1 MNNGRHV
8 DFIQTKIL
16 QQLDSVNLYTSKFFL
31 LFPPP
36 SLESESLLPEL
47 VLPSGLE
54 RKVRTYTEKFWE
66 LRISSSE
73 PGPTIPPGACP
84 LILKIADFAT
94 TFKLNHF

>member
-47 VLPSGLE
+47 VLPSRLE
-54 RKVRTYTEKFWE
+54 RKVRTFTEKFWE
-66 LRISSSE
+66 LIISS
-73 PGPTIPPGACP
+73 
-84 LILKIADFAT
+84 
-94 TFKLNHF
+94 

>member
-47 VLPSGLE
+47 VLPSRLG
-54 RKVRTYTEKFWE
+54 RKVRTFTEKFWE
-66 LRISSSE
+66 LIISS
-73 PGPTIPPGACP
+73 
-84 LILKIADFAT
+84 
-94 TFKLNHF
+94 